1 MEQKRLLHKAP
12 YSQFFKGKKT
22 KNIQLVGKNIICCRI
37 INFSHQSVLKVLF
50 FFFAFHIYMICWIK
64 FLVNILDSSYFCFQ
78 ENTEQEKSQKL
89 KTNLK
94 NFLSHFFVYF
104 HFCFNISCYSLSF
117 CAYRLLNVK

>member
-78 ENTEQEKSQKL
+78 EKSQKL